1 MTRLDA
7 VVDINKFLVAP
18 GEVQAVQHE
27 LVHKP
32 TGRKLGY
39 GEVAEEAAAL
49 PTPTADQIRLKDPSA
64 FRYIGKGNVAV
75 VDLFDITT
83 GRAIY
88 GQDVMRPGLK
98 FAVIAR

>member
-1 MTRLDA
+1 MLEQAAAKRWGVA
-7 VVDINKFLVAP
+7 V
-18 GEVQAVQHE
+18 GEVAGRRTTRSCTSR
-27 LVHKP
+27 P
-32 TGRKLGY
+32 GRKLGY

-83 GRAIY
+83 GTRHLRA
-88 GQDVMRPGLK
+88 GRD
-98 FAVIAR
+98 AAAA